1 MIAASVV
8 LAACALGERPQGAA
22 TSPPPGPTTTSAPAA
37 DGTVV
42 LTSADAVVT
51 AEVVA
56 TPQGRQRGLMFREH
70 LDDDAGMLFLFPGES
85 AGGFWMKN
93 TLIGL
98 SIAYM
103 ARGPE
108 GFEVLEILDMEPC
121 EADPCRSYPPAQPY
135 EAALEVN
142 QGWFEA
148 HDVAVGDT
156 FEVEGDLP
164 TAR

>member
-1 MIAASVV
+1 MVAASVV
-8 LAACALGERPQGAA
+8 LAACASGERSQGVA
-22 TSPPPGPTTTSAPAA
+22 TAPPTATTTAPAPA
-37 DGTVV
+37 DTVV
-42 LTSADAVVT
+42 LTSGDAVVD

-56 TPQGRQRGLMFREH
+56 TPQGRQQGLMFREH
-70 LDDDAGMLFLFPGES
+70 LDADAGMLFLFPGES
-85 AGGFWMKN
+85 DGGFWMKN
-93 TLIGL
+93 TLIDL

-103 ARGPE
+103 SRTPQ

-121 EADPCRSYPPAQPY
+121 EADPCRSYPPAEPY